1 MLQIIIFS
9 FNRAIQLDALIASYK
24 RYWKTSGCKIDVVYN
39 TSSADFQRGYDKL
52 IEIHASDRDI
62 EFHKEH
68 KAEFSYTCSEL
79 ANPYNLRKLISH
91 KYLRHPRTDFRPLVN
106 SLMKQSPMD
115 MVMFMTD
122 DSVFIEDV
130 VIPEGV
136 FEWIREAPSKRQFSL
151 RIGEG
156 MNNQPAKGVALS
168 GDLLEWNMGDMP
180 KDTNWGYQF
189 SVDAHIYS
197 KERILRLY
205 ETYLFCNPN
214 SLEGYLCN
222 MIRRREW
229 FNEAK
234 AFKHAKLLS
243 FPINMVQQVEDNE
256 SMGVST
262 EMMND
267 YYLKGYSLE
276 YRMPPVMD
284 AFQVYPDEIYF
295 YKGSERIV
303 MRICNT

>member
-24 RYWKTSGCKIDVVYN
+24 RFWKTPVCKIDVVYN

-52 IEIHASDRDI
+52 IERYASDHNI

-68 KAEFSYTCSEL
+68 KAEFNYACKEIV
-79 ANPYNLRKLISH
+79 NPYNLRKLLNH
-91 KYLRHPRTDFRPLVN
+91 KYLRHPKTDFRPLVN
-106 SLMKQSPMD
+106 SIMKQSPMD

-122 DSVFIEDV
+122 DSLFIEDV
-130 VIPEGV
+130 TIPEYV
-136 FEWIREAPSKRQFSL
+136 FEWIREEPSLRQFSL

-156 MNNQPAKGVALS
+156 MNNQPASGVTHS
-168 GDLLEWNMGDMP
+168 GNLLEWNMNAMP
-180 KDTNWGYQF
+180 KNTNWGYQF
-189 SVDAHIYS
+189 SVDAHVYS
-197 KERILRLY
+197 KDKILKLY

-222 MIRRREW
+222 MIRKRGW

-234 AFKHAKLLS
+234 AFRQAKLLS

-276 YRMPPVMD
+276 YRMPSEMD
-284 AFQVYPDEIYF
+284 TFQVYPDEIYF
-295 YKGSERIV
+295 IKGEEKVTVR
-303 MRICNT
+303 TK